1 MKRCVEDIIM
11 DIPVFYDQTP
21 KEKIAEEILRR
32 DGETVLLSDKTNFSK
47 SYFLCRLRIDP
58 KDKEHYFVQL
68 PLGNSE
74 KAKAFEL
81 KLKYENLIG
90 LKVKTEYGPMLASK
104 KYKIMLKSLNHNA
117 VQITGLSRP

>member
-47 SYFLCRLRIDP
+47 SYFLKRQ
-58 KDKEHYFVQL
+58 KH
-68 PLGNSE
+68 
-74 KAKAFEL
+74 
-81 KLKYENLIG
+81 
-90 LKVKTEYGPMLASK
+90 
-104 KYKIMLKSLNHNA
+104 LN
-117 VQITGLSRP
+117 

>member
-90 LKVKTEYGPMLASK
+90 LKVKTEHGPMLASK
-104 KYKIMLKSLNHNA
+104 KYKIMLKS
-117 VQITGLSRP
+117 